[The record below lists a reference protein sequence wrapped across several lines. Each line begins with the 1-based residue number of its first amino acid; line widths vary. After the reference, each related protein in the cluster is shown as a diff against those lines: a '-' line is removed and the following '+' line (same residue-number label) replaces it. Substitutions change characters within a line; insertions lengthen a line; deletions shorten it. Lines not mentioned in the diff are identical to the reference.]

1 MEVTDA
7 MKKTAIFAIVLVL
20 VAVLLGSGCFFTVAE
35 NQYACTVRF
44 SQIIAT
50 ESEAGLHFK
59 LPFIDSVKY
68 FSKATQFYDIP
79 PSEVLTSDKQNMTAD
94 CYVLWRI
101 EDPKKFYQTLGSTVV
116 AEQRLDAIT
125 YNELKNV
132 MGTLAQADII
142 NMDDGGERNEIYESI
157 NTKVDELAKA
167 YGIRVEDVKIKRFD
181 LPQSNENAVYSRMIS
196 ERNQMAE
203 KYTADGNYEASIIRN
218 DVDKQVN
225 IIVSNAQAEAAKLE
239 AEGEAEYMRMLA
251 EAYDTPEKKEF
262 YEFTIALDALK
273 QSLTGNEKTI
283 ILDAD
288 SALAQIL
295 TGN

>member
-1 MEVTDA
+1 
-7 MKKTAIFAIVLVL
+7 MKKATIVVVILML
-20 VAVLLGSGCFFTVAE
+20 VALLGLNSIYTVEE
-35 NQYACTVRF
+35 NQFACIVRF
-44 SQIIAT
+44 SEIIST
-50 ESEAGLHFK
+50 TGESGLHFK
-59 LPFIDSVKY
+59 LPFVDTIKY
-68 FSKATQFYDIP
+68 FSRATQFYDIP

-101 EDPKKFYQTLGSTVV
+101 EDPKKFYQTLGTTGA

-125 YNELKNV
+125 YNELKTA

-142 NMDDGGERNEIYESI
+142 NMDDGAERNAIYESI
-157 NTKVDELAKA
+157 NAKVDAQAKT
-167 YGIRVEDVKIKRFD
+167 YGITVEDVKIKRFD
-181 LPQSNENAVYSRMIS
+181 LPHSNENAVYSRMIS

-203 KYTADGNYEASIIRN
+203 KYTADGNYEATIIRN

-225 IIVSNAQAEAAKLE
+225 IIVSNAKAEAAKLE

-251 EAYDTPEKKEF
+251 DAYDTADKKEF

-273 QSLTGNEKTI
+273 QSLTGSEKTI